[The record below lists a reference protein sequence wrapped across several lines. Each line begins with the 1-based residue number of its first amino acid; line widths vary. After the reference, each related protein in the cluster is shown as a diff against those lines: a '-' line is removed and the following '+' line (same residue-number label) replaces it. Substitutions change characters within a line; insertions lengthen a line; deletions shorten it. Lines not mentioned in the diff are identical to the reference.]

1 MATDLGGDWS
11 EFRSD
16 LSGVW
21 FRFGGFVGILVVV
34 RIFSGGGW
42 LVGSV
47 VSGDIFFFFGVVILV
62 VTELVFMA
70 EF

>member
-11 EFRSD
+11 EFGSN
-16 LSGVW
+16 LGGVW
-21 FRFGGFVGILVVV
+21 IKFGGFVGVLVVV

-47 VSGDIFFFFGVVILV
+47 VGGGSFSFLGG
-62 VTELVFMA
+62 EG
-70 EF
+70 